1 MTHNG
6 PKLEKYLFPGFSGC
20 IFAPGTRGP
29 GERVNSLFWIELK
42 NTYIRMVD
50 DTSSGSLL
58 PSKANLT

>member
-1 MTHNG
+1 MNVINKEDSLLLS
-6 PKLEKYLFPGFSGC
+6 PLL
-20 IFAPGTRGP
+20 
-29 GERVNSLFWIELK
+29 ERVNSLFWIELK